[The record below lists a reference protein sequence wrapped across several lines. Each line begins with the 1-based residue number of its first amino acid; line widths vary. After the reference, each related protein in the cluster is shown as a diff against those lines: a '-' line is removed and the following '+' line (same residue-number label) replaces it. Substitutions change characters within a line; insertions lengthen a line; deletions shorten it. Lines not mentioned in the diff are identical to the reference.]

1 MHEYGLRFCLVNL
14 RTERE
19 LEEMTFNSHPV
30 VKEYL
35 AELEKIIVVKEQVQ
49 AQLVGALE
57 ALAETRT
64 DYGTNQEYK
73 QANQRAKELELQL
86 STITSKGERYMYK
99 IDQLNGVRQ

>member
-1 MHEYGLRFCLVNL
+1 
-14 RTERE
+14 
-19 LEEMTFNSHPV
+19 MTFNSHPV

-35 AELEKIIVVKEQVQ
+35 AELEKIIVVRDQIKQS
-49 AQLVGALE
+49 LVAALE
-57 ALAETRT
+57 VVALTRT
-64 DYGTNQEYK
+64 DYGTNEEYR